1 MHDLGGQDVRTQTRG
16 NLQVSLSIVM
26 TLELILQVT
35 CELLHRNAEQI
46 FDEVASQT
54 DTLVGIV
61 VLVIGFLV
69 FDGHLK
75 DLSNDAAEEDGLL
88 LSIASSFHFRWIF
101 ISIQTFLLI
110 LFRERGFK
118 VRKQFLVQ

>member
-26 TLELILQVT
+26 ALELILQVT

-69 FDGHLK
+69 LDGHLK
-75 DLSNDAAEEDGLL
+75 DLSNDAAQEDGLL

-101 ISIQTFLLI
+101 IIIQTFLLI